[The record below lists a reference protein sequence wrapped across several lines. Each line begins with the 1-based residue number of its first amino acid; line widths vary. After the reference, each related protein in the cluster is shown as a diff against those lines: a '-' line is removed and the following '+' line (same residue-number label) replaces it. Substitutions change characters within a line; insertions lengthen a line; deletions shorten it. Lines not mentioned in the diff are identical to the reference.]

1 MPTFGAIDTAIVV
14 VYLAL
19 SVGIGLVANR
29 FITGLS
35 GYLIAGRSLGT
46 ALSIATMTG
55 SELGLITVMYQAQ
68 KGFTGGFAALHI
80 GLIAGIVTLVVGLTG
95 FIVVGLRRSEV
106 MTIPEYYE
114 KRFDKQTRV
123 LGGILLALGGIL
135 NMGLFLQVG

>member
-80 GLIAGIVTLVVGLTG
+80 GLIAGIVTLLVGLSG
-95 FIVVGLRRSEV
+95 FIVVGLRRAEV

-114 KRFDKQTRV
+114 QRFDKQTRV
-123 LGGILLALGGIL
+123 LGGIL
-135 NMGLFLQVG
+135 